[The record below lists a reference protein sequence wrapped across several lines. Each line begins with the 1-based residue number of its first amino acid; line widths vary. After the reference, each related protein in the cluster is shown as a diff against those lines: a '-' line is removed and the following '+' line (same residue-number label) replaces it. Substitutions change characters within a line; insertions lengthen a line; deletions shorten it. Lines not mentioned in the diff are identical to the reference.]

1 MLELPE
7 EAVAQ
12 RPFLRPV
19 DGGKEQTG
27 EEGKVIDEEAE
38 FGLVLLPK
46 GWAVESESEEDHI
59 DAREQAGLGEE
70 GP

>member
-1 MLELPE
+1 ML
-7 EAVAQ
+7 Q
-12 RPFLRPV
+12 CPFLRSV

-27 EEGKVIDEEAE
+27 EEREVIDEEAE
-38 FGLVLLPK
+38 LGLVLLPM

-59 DAREQAGLGEE
+59 NGCEQAGLGEE